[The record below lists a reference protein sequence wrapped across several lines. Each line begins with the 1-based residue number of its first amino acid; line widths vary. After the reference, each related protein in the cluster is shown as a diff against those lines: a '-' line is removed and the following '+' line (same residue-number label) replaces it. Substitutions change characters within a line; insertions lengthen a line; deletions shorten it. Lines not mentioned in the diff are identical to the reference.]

1 MVQEATYRPDGL
13 HGAEAGLLYL
23 LDGGILLLRELLVGG
38 LQLLHL
44 GLEGVLGSA
53 ELLLLLRDLGLIFKV
68 ISEQSLEVGD
78 LLLLDM
84 VA

>member
-53 ELLLLLRDLGLIFKV
+53 ELLLLLRGPLHSPHRARGAETV
-68 ISEQSLEVGD
+68 IASV
-78 LLLLDM
+78 M
-84 VA
+84 T